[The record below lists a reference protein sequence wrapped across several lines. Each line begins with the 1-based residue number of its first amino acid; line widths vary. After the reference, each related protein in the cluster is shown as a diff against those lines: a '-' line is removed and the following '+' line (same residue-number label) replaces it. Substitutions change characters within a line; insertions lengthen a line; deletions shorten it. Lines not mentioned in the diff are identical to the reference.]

1 MIRAILVGSQ
11 SLLLAFLLVSE
22 SPAQAPRKEAL
33 AGAQNYTR
41 VSATVG
47 CSGATTPDVVPE
59 LKRQGYKAIVNF
71 RMASESGANV
81 EAEQA
86 AAQAAGLKYI
96 HLPFS
101 GASPD
106 PAVVAAFLQAVADPA
121 NQPVFIHCASGN
133 RVGAMWL
140 VKRMLQDGWDEQK
153 AVAEA
158 ETIGL
163 SSSSLK
169 EFALSYVKTH
179 GK

>member
-1 MIRAILVGSQ
+1 MNTVRTRLFVLW
-11 SLLLAFLLVSE
+11 LLSTTIAVAY
-22 SPAQAPRKEAL
+22 AQAPRKEAL
-33 AGAQNYTR
+33 NGAQNYTR

-47 CSGATTPDVVPE
+47 CSGAVTPDVVPE
-59 LKRQGYKAIVNF
+59 LVRQGFKAMINF
-71 RMASESGANV
+71 RMASEPGANV
-81 EAEQA
+81 ETEQA

-106 PAVVAAFLQAVADPA
+106 PTVVDAFLKAAADPA
-121 NQPVFIHCASGN
+121 NQPVFIHCGSGN

-163 SSSSLK
+163 SSSALK
-169 EFALSYVKTH
+169 AFALDYVRTH
-179 GK
+179 R